1 MADSNLS
8 IEWFVYIKMIILVI
22 QIDCDVINGRLTNK
36 STIFNGGFIYI
47 YKLKKATSNSSEWMV
62 AFFMPKNYLIILIN
76 IYLKHSVNLKES
88 P

>member
-47 YKLKKATSNSSEWMV
+47 YKLKKKQ
-62 AFFMPKNYLIILIN
+62 PLIRQNKWLLFACTKFI
-76 IYLKHSVNLKES
+76 
-88 P
+88 